1 MNILITGSE
10 GQLGR
15 VLSSN
20 KPSNINLI
28 SKSKDYL
35 DITCKQSCE
44 EVFKK
49 YSPDWV
55 INCAAY
61 TSVDLAEENKNSC
74 QEVNGKGP
82 KIIAEV
88 AKKFKTKVIHI
99 STDFVFKGD
108 QNIPYKP
115 EDKISPINFYGK
127 SKADGEKSIRKILA
141 NNSLTI
147 RTSWLM
153 GSRGKNFL
161 TTMIDLHKKNKVI
174 KVVYDQIGS
183 PTSLS
188 SLSFVCWKAIQTYEK
203 GISVDTNVLHWSDAG
218 VASWYDVATSIG
230 EIAKDFGILNKPAKV
245 IPILSKEYPT
255 LAKRPNYSVL
265 DSSLTC
271 SKLDIEQI
279 HWRKNLVDNIKTIAG
294 NI

>member
-1 MNILITGSE
+1 
-10 GQLGR
+10 
-15 VLSSN
+15 
-20 KPSNINLI
+20 
-28 SKSKDYL
+28 
-35 DITCKQSCE
+35 
-44 EVFKK
+44 
-49 YSPDWV
+49 
-55 INCAAY
+55 
-61 TSVDLAEENKNSC
+61 
-74 QEVNGKGP
+74 
-82 KIIAEV
+82 
-88 AKKFKTKVIHI
+88 
-99 STDFVFKGD
+99 
-108 QNIPYKP
+108 
-115 EDKISPINFYGK
+115 
-127 SKADGEKSIRKILA
+127 
-141 NNSLTI
+141 
-147 RTSWLM
+147 
-153 GSRGKNFL
+153 
-161 TTMIDLHKKNKVI
+161 I